1 MSRHARTLQRV
12 LQGTADSNVR
22 FADLRSL
29 LLSLGFEERIK
40 GSHHILFRTGVEE
53 ILNLQSLGSLA
64 KACQVKQVPGVI
76 LRYRLGSES

>member
-1 MSRHARTLQRV
+1 M

-22 FADLRSL
+22 FADVRSL

-53 ILNLQSLGSLA
+53 ILNLQALGSLA
-64 KACQVKQVPGVI
+64 KAYQVKQVRGVI

>member
-1 MSRHARTLQRV
+1 VSRHARTLQRV

-53 ILNLQSLGSLA
+53 ILNLQAKGSLA
-64 KACQVKQVPGVI
+64 KAYQVKQVRGVI
-76 LRYRLGSES
+76 LRYHLGGEA

>member
-12 LQGTADSNVR
+12 LQGTADSNVH

-53 ILNLQSLGSLA
+53 ILNLQALGSLA
-64 KACQVKQVPGVI
+64 KAYQVKQVRGVI

>member
-1 MSRHARTLQRV
+1 V

-53 ILNLQSLGSLA
+53 ILNLQVKGSLA
-64 KACQVKQVPGVI
+64 KAYQVKQVRGVI
-76 LRYRLGSES
+76 LRYHLGGES